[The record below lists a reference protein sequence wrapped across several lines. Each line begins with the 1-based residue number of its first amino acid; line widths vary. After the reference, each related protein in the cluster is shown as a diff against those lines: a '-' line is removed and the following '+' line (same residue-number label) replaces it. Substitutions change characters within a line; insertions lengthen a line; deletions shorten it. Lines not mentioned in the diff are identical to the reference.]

1 MLLDELLKFIPSDT
15 EERVRRTRERFNQ
28 NVREILRQETGLR
41 LRRAVREPAQTS
53 LIDDSALPITAD
65 QITIRVELVPGLQ
78 QSLRQRPIKDKHR
91 LAAFIAPWKDSL
103 ERLRDSAADVL
114 DLAGRLSFDVRGI
127 AVVGNGP
134 QEIPLVIDLAERLLQ
149 EASTFNLAEWI
160 PEVNEDALGA
170 YCYHLPDADRPL
182 HRRRQDPWIE
192 LYWAVIGLFSRL
204 LVVDIEDLT
213 VVILAHELAHAY
225 THLGSDIDGHAWS
238 LEEFARTQPALKE
251 GLAQHYAVAVCQ
263 RLALG
268 APKAKAAFD
277 RFLKEQ
283 PPDYHTHKPWEEKAK
298 PEELRLS
305 LLQVRRS
312 GVGSL
317 SEFVQHLDTAQKS
330 LRH

>member
-15 EERVRRTRERFNQ
+15 EERVHRTRERFNQ
-28 NVREILRQETGLR
+28 NIREILRQETGLR
-41 LRRAVREPAQTS
+41 LRRSVREPAQPS
-53 LIDDSALPITAD
+53 LMGDFGSTVTAD
-65 QITIRVELVPGLQ
+65 QITVRVELVPGLP
-78 QSLRQRPIKDKHR
+78 QSLRQRFIEDKHR

-114 DLAGRLSFDVRGI
+114 SLAERLSLDVQGL
-127 AVVGNGP
+127 AVVGNGL
-134 QEIPLVIDLAERLLQ
+134 QEIPPIIELAERLLR

-160 PEVNEDALGA
+160 LEVNEDVLGA
-170 YCYHLPDADRPL
+170 YCYNLPDPYRPYQ
-182 HRRRQDPWIE
+182 RRRQDPWIE
-192 LYWAVIGLFSRL
+192 LYWAVIGLFARL

-213 VVILAHELAHAY
+213 VVVLAHELAHAY
-225 THLGSDIDGHAWS
+225 THLGADIDGHAWS
-238 LEEFARTQPALKE
+238 LEEFAQTQPELKE

-277 RFLKEQ
+277 QLLRDQ
-283 PPDYHTHKPWEEKAK
+283 PPDYHTHEPWEEKAK

-317 SEFVQHLDTAQKS
+317 ADFVQHLDTAQKS